1 MFLAEI
7 SLDGTVIYCNAGHPP
22 SMLVRADGSVDY
34 LRTGGMILGPN
45 PDAVYSIGIDSF
57 QPGDLLV
64 LYTDGITEA
73 NDDSGNEEYG
83 RDRLLHVLRA
93 ARHLDPMAIVDRVF
107 TDVDAFSAVS
117 PPADDQT
124 LVVVKRQLST
134 PEEIPA

>member
-7 SLDGTVIYCNAGHPP
+7 SLDGTMLYCNAGHPAA
-22 SMLVRADGSVDY
+22 LLIRADGTVSE

-45 PDAVYSIGIDSF
+45 PSATYSIGIDSIE
-57 QPGDLLV
+57 PGDLLV

-73 NDDSGNEEYG
+73 ANEADEEYG
-83 RDRLLHVLRA
+83 MERLVHSVRTVRHRDPIAV
-93 ARHLDPMAIVDRVF
+93 VDRVF
-107 TDVDAFSAVS
+107 LDVDEFSAAS

-124 LVVVKRQLST
+124 LVVVKRRAAE